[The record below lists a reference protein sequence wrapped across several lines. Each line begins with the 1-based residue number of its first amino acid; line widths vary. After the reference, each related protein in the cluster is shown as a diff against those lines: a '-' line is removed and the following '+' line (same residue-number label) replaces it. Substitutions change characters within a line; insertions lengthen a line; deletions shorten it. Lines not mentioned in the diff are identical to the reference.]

1 VIASDELGDG
11 VQTIEGVI
19 GDFEVQRGKHGTI
32 GGESTVKGHVA
43 ECKNIRGCVVM
54 EVIHALIEAS
64 VSGGLDDGTREIK
77 IVEHL
82 ESPGIP
88 QKNPEARIGYDASVS
103 SSGRAYV
110 NTTTEGA
117 EFR

>member
-1 VIASDELGDG
+1 
-11 VQTIEGVI
+11 
-19 GDFEVQRGKHGTI
+19 
-32 GGESTVKGHVA
+32 
-43 ECKNIRGCVVM
+43 M

-64 VSGGLDDGTREIK
+64 VSGGLDDGAREVE
-77 IVEHL
+77 IVEHF
-82 ESPGIP
+82 ESPGVP